1 MDLRLIP
8 KLILQNDQNDM
19 QTIPKDTNGHE
30 SFLNLALRSC
40 KHSPVSRNAY
50 QASVISFDGSIIST
64 SALPCVVGALCLI
77 ENSYGRETTGEVVRI
92 HRDSLEIIP
101 HDTKCPI
108 QIGDQVT
115 LLQSRQ
121 EVEVGE
127 ALLGRVIDGL
137 GNPLDQL
144 PNPICN
150 EKYLLDGI
158 SVNPFQRRQIDQ
170 ILDVGIRNMNALL
183 TVGSGQRLGIMAG
196 SGVGKSV
203 LLSMI
208 TKNTSADVIVI
219 ALIGERGREVASFT
233 HEILS
238 SHSQQKVV
246 IVAVPADR
254 SPLLR
259 IQGAK
264 RATAICEYFRDLG
277 KNVLLIMDSLTRVA
291 HAQREVGLSL
301 GEQPTSRGYPP
312 SVISLL
318 PNLIE
323 RTGTSTE
330 TEGAITAIYTVLA
343 DGDDIVS
350 DPVVD
355 TARAILDGHIVLSRE
370 LAQQGVYP
378 AIDVGQSISR
388 LMNDIVDDVQ
398 IKNANKLRRLIS
410 KYQENRDLVLM
421 GGYVQGQDQDLDIA
435 LSLWPDILSFLH
447 QDQAEENSYED
458 ACNSLAQLVGHLA

>member
-1 MDLRLIP
+1 MH
-8 KLILQNDQNDM
+8 
-19 QTIPKDTNGHE
+19 TIQKDTIGQIN
-30 SFLNLALRSC
+30 FLDQALRSC
-40 KHSPVSRNAY
+40 RHVPVSSDAY
-50 QASVISFDGSIIST
+50 QASVISFDGAIIST

-101 HDTKCPI
+101 HNTKCPI

-121 EVEVGE
+121 EVDVGE
-127 ALLGRVIDGL
+127 ELLGRVIDGL

-158 SVNPFQRRQIDQ
+158 SVNPFQRRQINQ

-233 HEILS
+233 HEILG

-264 RATAICEYFRDLG
+264 RATAICEYFRDQG

-318 PNLIE
+318 PSLIE

-388 LMNDIVDDVQ
+388 LMNDIVDDEQ

-435 LSLWPDILSFLH
+435 LSLWPDILSFLQ
-447 QDQAEENSYED
+447 QDQAEENSYEN
-458 ACNSLAQLVGHLA
+458 ACNSLSQLVGHLT